1 MESNINEDIQEVLQ
15 GEPKYY
21 LSRIYNLKHSSKDY
35 YEKEKLSM
43 FHDILKALAF
53 VAKKYYKPDFDYL
66 LEHISFLFWF
76 PDCEI
81 TEPDFFENGILDVIA
96 NCKKYIRERK
106 FDKTGLTPENY
117 MGVYKI
123 EYDISNYEYYIE
135 YLSKVYDYVNVY
147 EWRIEDLININVYEH
162 QFDTLPFIR
171 ELSSKDIFLEDIIED
186 INRHKSGFYAISL
199 MWKIGIISRIQADQ
213 AKSSDHALS
222 LIIQKWFSSGAKI
235 KANSIEKYLG
245 YLRKRGELTVK
256 ELNSSYETAIADIEK
271 KYNLASNQY

>member
-1 MESNINEDIQEVLQ
+1 MESKINEDIQEILL

-21 LSRIYNLKHSSKDY
+21 LSRVYNLKHSSMDY
-35 YEKEKLSM
+35 FEKEKLSM
-43 FHDILKALAF
+43 FYDILKALAF

-66 LEHISFLFWF
+66 MKNISSLFWF

-81 TEPDFFENGILDVIA
+81 TERDFFENGILDVIA

-123 EYDISNYEYYIE
+123 EYDISNYEFYIE

-147 EWRIEDLININVYEH
+147 EWRIEDLININVYGH
-162 QFDTLPFIR
+162 QFDTLPIIR
-171 ELSSKDIFLEDIIED
+171 ELSSKDIFLEDILED
-186 INRHKSGFYAISL
+186 INRHKSGFYAVTL
-199 MWKIGIISRIQADQ
+199 MWKLGVISRLQADQ

-245 YLRKRGELTVK
+245 YLRKRGELTAK
-256 ELNSSYETAIADIEK
+256 ELNSSYETAIADIEN
-271 KYNLASNQY
+271 KYNLASNPY

>member
-1 MESNINEDIQEVLQ
+1 MESDINEDVKKILQ
-15 GEPKYY
+15 GESKYY
-21 LSRIYNLKHSSKDY
+21 VSRIYTLKHSSKDY
-35 YEKEKLSM
+35 YDKEKLSL
-43 FHDILKALAF
+43 FYNVLKALAF
-53 VAKKYYKPDFDYL
+53 VAKKYYRPDFDYL
-66 LEHISFLFWF
+66 MKNISFLFWF
-76 PDCEI
+76 PDLDI
-81 TEPDFFENGILDVIA
+81 SEPDFFENGLLEVMA
-96 NCKKYIRERK
+96 NCKKHIREKK

-123 EYDISNYEYYIE
+123 EYDISTHEYFIE

-162 QFDTLPFIR
+162 QFDTLPIIR

-186 INRHKSGFYAISL
+186 INRQKSGFYAIAL
-199 MWKIGIISRIQADQ
+199 MWKLGIINRLQTDQ

-245 YLRKRGELTVK
+245 YLRKRGELTTK
-256 ELNSSYETAIADIEK
+256 GLNSSYETAIADIEK
-271 KYNLASNQY
+271 KYKLASIPY